1 MPAHTRVCQC
11 GAGIQAEQ
19 WPQRS
24 QQMIKAAGC
33 PCFSGLF
40 LYHLTSLL
48 ADGFIPT
55 MFVRA
60 SSKNVGRRWKQLVQ
74 GGLLP
79 VILPGWTNSTG
90 QAGRGREGRIEGVR
104 SEGWCTLPRGR
115 LGGPD
120 ARGTEGALF
129 VLCRQNGG
137 SCCCLGPSAHPRVR
151 LYRIPQLSTTSL
163 PPPLPQS
170 LTNTCPSIHPHLP
183 ISWGCA
189 AFCRCPGERA
199 DVQRQED
206 RTFIVSVAR
215 QKRFL
220 LPLRRS
226 L

>member
-11 GAGIQAEQ
+11 GAGIQREQ

-33 PCFSGLF
+33 PCFSGLFF

-104 SEGWCTLPRGR
+104 WCTLPPGR

-120 ARGTEGALF
+120 AGGTKGALF

-137 SCCCLGPSAHPRVR
+137 SCCCLGALCPPSGETVQDPSA
-151 LYRIPQLSTTSL
+151 LNNL
-163 PPPLPQS
+163 PPFSSP
-170 LTNTCPSIHPHLP
+170 TVT
-183 ISWGCA
+183 
-189 AFCRCPGERA
+189 R
-199 DVQRQED
+199 
-206 RTFIVSVAR
+206 
-215 QKRFL
+215 
-220 LPLRRS
+220 
-226 L
+226 